1 MEYKKGLYLLLS
13 IGLSLL
19 TLASCQGNKNG
30 IKPNL
35 KETQIK
41 ETQLGKVITD
51 GMEKYPTESFY
62 ILYSASSKG
71 YTTLTQEDYIV
82 STAFANLLVRQNNE
96 LRADDPPKD
105 EGWVLGGTGKG
116 KLDAVRIAYEIA
128 DKIKESKD
136 FEIHVEYEKDGSFT
150 VWYRMVE

>member
-62 ILYSASSKG
+62 ILYSASSIG
-71 YTTLTQEDYIV
+71 IY
-82 STAFANLLVRQNNE
+82 NLNSRGLYSINSFCQSF
-96 LRADDPPKD
+96 
-105 EGWVLGGTGKG
+105 
-116 KLDAVRIAYEIA
+116 
-128 DKIKESKD
+128 SKT
-136 FEIHVEYEKDGSFT
+136 K
-150 VWYRMVE
+150 